1 MIPKEGEAPA
11 LPAGPLH
18 ANSPRATGPVPG
30 GGCPT
35 GAAIQAKVA
44 ADSMQTSF
52 PGAGI
57 PRVGHPDGPSGLRD
71 IGTVALT
78 ATSESPFL
86 LPIEVFTMS
95 DKIDATA
102 KDAEGKMEADYGE
115 LTGDKGHQIQGKA
128 KQVQAAAMNA
138 AEDIKE
144 GARKAAQKLS
154 DAAGDLADKIS

>member
-1 MIPKEGEAPA
+1 M
-11 LPAGPLH
+11 
-18 ANSPRATGPVPG
+18 
-30 GGCPT
+30 
-35 GAAIQAKVA
+35 QA
-44 ADSMQTSF
+44 SF

-57 PRVGHPDGPSGLRD
+57 PRVELARDPDGPSGLRD
-71 IGTVALT
+71 IGTVAST

-102 KDAEGKMEADYGE
+102 KDAEGKLEAAYGE